1 VKRPRRLSPLRV
13 LVTLYVLGGC
23 GTVEDLS
30 RGLGLKKSTIRS
42 YLSVLEKK
50 GLIRAGITRAG
61 KPVYC
66 VEL

>member
-1 VKRPRRLSPLRV
+1 VKKPRRLSPLRV
-13 LVTLYVLGGC
+13 LVTLYELGGC

-30 RGLGLKKSTIRS
+30 RGLGLKKSTIRA

-50 GLIRAGITRAG
+50 GLIRSEITRAG
-61 KPVYC
+61 KPIYC